1 MSILKVDHVSKSF
14 PGTLA
19 LDDVSVEFQS
29 GKVNALIGKNGSGK
43 STLVKIINGVQPPT
57 KGEIYL
63 DDQKLEFA
71 DPKDAFDK
79 GISTVYQELSLVMGM
94 TVAENI
100 FLGRFP
106 MKGKFIDW

>member
-1 MSILKVDHVSKSF
+1 MLFNFEGSNRYEYTESRSCFKSF

-63 DDQKLEFA
+63 DDQKLGLQIQRMLLIR
-71 DPKDAFDK
+71 
-79 GISTVYQELSLVMGM
+79 GISTVYPR
-94 TVAENI
+94 T
-100 FLGRFP
+100 
-106 MKGKFIDW
+106 